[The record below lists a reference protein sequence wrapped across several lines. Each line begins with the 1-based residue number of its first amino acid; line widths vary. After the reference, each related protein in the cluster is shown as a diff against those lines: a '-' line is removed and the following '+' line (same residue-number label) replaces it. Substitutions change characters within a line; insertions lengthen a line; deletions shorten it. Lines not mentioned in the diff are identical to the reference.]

1 MTHLRLGL
9 KLNAMHLFISG
20 FERLDS
26 SRKYSQLSTEFIC
39 ASWQGLG
46 LSVWYCIW
54 KPNVISFGIED
65 VGDIVNF
72 ENLNI
77 QF

>member
-26 SRKYSQLSTEFIC
+26 SRKYSQLSTEFTC
-39 ASWQGLG
+39 ASCPKNKAWFIRLV
-46 LSVWYCIW
+46 LYMEA
-54 KPNVISFGIED
+54 KRH
-65 VGDIVNF
+65 
-72 ENLNI
+72 
-77 QF
+77 